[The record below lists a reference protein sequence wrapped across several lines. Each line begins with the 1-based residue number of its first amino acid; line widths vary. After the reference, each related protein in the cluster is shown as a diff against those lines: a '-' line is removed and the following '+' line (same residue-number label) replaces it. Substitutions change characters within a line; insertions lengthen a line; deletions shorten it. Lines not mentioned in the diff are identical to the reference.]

1 MELNL
6 SVPLF
11 ILKGCGKMPFPSALK
26 REPLK
31 SQIGCES
38 LYLGKNERAID
49 EPCFIICSGSI
60 YRSQDNEVK
69 NNMLG
74 MFVKKKTTNL
84 VTFSLDFSF
93 SAPGSENVS
102 FYLKLG
108 QSNLRKLWHAHK
120 MEYLQMVCTN
130 FIWLYLLLTVK
141 RALVLSDPNSFFT
154 LHV

>member
-11 ILKGCGKMPFPSALK
+11 ILKGCGKIPFPSALK

-38 LYLGKNERAID
+38 LYLGENERAVD

-84 VTFSLDFSF
+84 VTFSETVPINRPQEILEVEIVDFHGKRQEDISCIGLF
-93 SAPGSENVS
+93 RIKGTVAQ
-102 FYLKLG
+102 KL
-108 QSNLRKLWHAHK
+108 LA
-120 MEYLQMVCTN
+120 
-130 FIWLYLLLTVK
+130 I
-141 RALVLSDPNSFFT
+141 
-154 LHV
+154 